1 MARRWLYGAAA
12 GAAIVIALA
21 LPAAAAAGTYAW
33 SLPTTQAPGPA
44 NPDHDGYGATPWS
57 YDELQTVT
65 TPGQQPSPTRLPSY
79 SFSLHGGLAGWY
91 DGADADQPFV
101 AANRAGRA
109 VGVVPDGTL
118 ALQPARDRLVAVAW
132 TSPLSAAQRVTV
144 SGTFTA
150 LDADALCPSR
160 PSWTLEQGSNVL
172 SGGGAATGGSSQAI
186 SASPTVSRG
195 ETLYLVIGWTGA
207 MYDQACVTAGLTLSL
222 KAPAT
227 PPTVTLDRPAAG
239 EEISGAQPTFSGQA
253 SSDFGASADVT
264 VRVYRGSSSSG
275 SVVEKL
281 IAKRSGPAYS
291 VPAAPPL
298 ANGTYTAV
306 AEQDNGAG
314 DRSFSSTA
322 TFTVDNVAPHVTL
335 RAPGS
340 GPLKTAQPV
349 LSGQAGTRRGD
360 AQLVQVG
367 IYKGSL
373 AQGQAVRYLVPKRGA
388 GGRFSVRVTPALPN
402 GSYTALAVQS
412 AAGGVY
418 GVSRPLTFR
427 VAVPP
432 PQPIGSSVGLDRSG
446 RTGVRITCTASSGAC
461 TGDVLVDTVGK
472 FAPVRGGPRGPVMIL
487 FAHVAVPA
495 GKTLVVEGQLARYV
509 TAALRRHLPLRV
521 RVTASLADSAGHQVG
536 GSAVRMLRLA
546 APSKGKHR

>member
-1 MARRWLYGAAA
+1 VSALVVGALLLSAA
-12 GAAIVIALA
+12 VPSPAL
-21 LPAAAAAGTYAW
+21 AGTYSW
-33 SLPTTQAPGPA
+33 SLPTAQTPGPA
-44 NPDHDGYGATPWS
+44 NPDHDTYGATPWS

-79 SFSLHGGLAGWY
+79 SASLHGGLAGWY

-172 SGGGAATGGSSQAI
+172 SGGSAATGGSSQAI
-186 SASPTVSRG
+186 SASPTVSPG
-195 ETLYLVIGWTGA
+195 QTLYLVIGWTGA
-207 MYDQACVTAGLTLSL
+207 MYDPACVTAGLTLSL

-239 EEISGAQPTFSGQA
+239 DKISGAQPTFAGRA
-253 SSDFGASADVT
+253 SSDFGAAADVT
-264 VRVYRGSSSSG
+264 VRVYKGSSSTG
-275 SVVEKL
+275 PVVEKL
-281 IAKRSGPAYS
+281 IAKRTGAAYS

-298 ANGTYTAV
+298 ANGTYTAM

-314 DRSFSSTA
+314 DTSFSSAA

-340 GPLKTAQPV
+340 GPLRTAQPV
-349 LSGQAGTRRGD
+349 LSGQAGSRRGD
-360 AQLVQVG
+360 AQLIQVG
-367 IYKGSL
+367 IYKGDL
-373 AQGQAVRYLVPKRGA
+373 AQRQAFRYLVARRGA
-388 GGRFSVRVTPALPN
+388 DGQFSVRVTPSLPN
-402 GSYTALAVQS
+402 GRYTAVAVQS

-432 PQPIGSSVGLDRSG
+432 PQPIGSLVGLDHAG
-446 RTGVRITCTASSGAC
+446 RTGVRITCTASTGVCA
-461 TGDVLVDTVGK
+461 GDVLVDTVGK
-472 FAPVRGGPRGPVMIL
+472 FAPVPGGPRGPVMIL
-487 FAHVAVPA
+487 FAHVSVPA
-495 GKTLVVEGQLARYV
+495 GKSVVVQGRLAGYV
-509 TAALRRHLPLRV
+509 AAALRRHLPLRV
-521 RVTASLADSAGHQVG
+521 RVTASLTDSVGHQAG
-536 GSAVRMLRLA
+536 GSAVRMLRLT
-546 APSKGKHR
+546 APIKDKHR